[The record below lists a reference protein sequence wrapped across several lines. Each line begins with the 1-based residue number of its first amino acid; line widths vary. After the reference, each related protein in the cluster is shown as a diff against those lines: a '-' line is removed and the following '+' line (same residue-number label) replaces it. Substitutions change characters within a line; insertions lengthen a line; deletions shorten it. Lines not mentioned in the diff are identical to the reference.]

1 MHGNAK
7 MARAKARHGNVL
19 ILDNLIMRCE
29 GDELFL
35 YQGGSASR
43 NEGIQEHDMLGSG
56 CHWNPVLTFAKCG
69 RVTNES

>member
-1 MHGNAK
+1 MSCSYIK
-7 MARAKARHGNVL
+7 V
-19 ILDNLIMRCE
+19 E
-29 GDELFL
+29 G
-35 YQGGSASR
+35 ASR